1 MADIRRFAVEE
12 TSVIE
17 LRNASDEPMV
27 GDDGKPM
34 TWTVYGPGSKPYA
47 KAQAAQQ
54 NRMIDKLK
62 RKGKTDETAEEK
74 TRDQAEFLTGCTK
87 ECSANITY
95 DALTGEAL
103 YRAVLSDRS
112 IGFIAEQVG
121 RHLGEWGNFSK
132 PSTTTS
138 ASTSAKT
145 PG

>member
-1 MADIRRFAVEE
+1 MDIRKFAVEE
-12 TSVIE
+12 TSTLE
-17 LRNASDEPMV
+17 LRDAADAPMK
-27 GDDGKPM
+27 GEDGAPM
-34 TWTVYGPGSKPYA
+34 TWTVYGPGSKQYA

-74 TRDQAEFLTGCTK
+74 TRDTAEFLAGCTK
-87 ECSANITY
+87 ECSSNITY
-95 DALTGEAL
+95 DELTGEAL

-138 ASTSAKT
+138 ASTSGKA